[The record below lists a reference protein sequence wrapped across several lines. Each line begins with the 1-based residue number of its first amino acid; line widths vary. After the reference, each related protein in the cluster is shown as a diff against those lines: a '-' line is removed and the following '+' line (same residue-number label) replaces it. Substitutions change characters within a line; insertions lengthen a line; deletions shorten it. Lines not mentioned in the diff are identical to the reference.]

1 MFQVRANGYVSVCLE
16 LELSVFGIY
25 RGGLMTVK
33 DTSNLTGAVLCAG
46 KGTLSRASSKVGVEK
61 GQSILSGRFSLR
73 R

>member
-1 MFQVRANGYVSVCLE
+1 
-16 LELSVFGIY
+16 
-25 RGGLMTVK
+25 MTVK
-33 DTSNLTGAVLCAG
+33 GTSNLTGAVLCAG